1 MKKIIVLFTI
11 FLLMQQTGYCTLM
24 NQEINVFNLKENN
37 MYILNVDSSV
47 KNINISDRNVVNLTP
62 VTSISNDKKQIF
74 IEANKSGVCDVVL
87 TTDSDAYQIRFV
99 SGPVF
104 QDNISELV
112 QIDVPFGINAE

>member
-1 MKKIIVLFTI
+1 MKKIIVLFAI

-47 KNINISDRNVVNLTP
+47 KNINISDKNVVNLTP

-104 QDNISELV
+104 QDNISELI
-112 QIDVPFGINAE
+112 QIDVPLGISAE